1 MKLTLFTLTS
11 ARSGTVYLRHLFR
24 NNVRECV
31 CRHEPFFDWGNPTM
45 FGRAIY
51 DAHAGRLE
59 PLRARLQKKLRY
71 IERLP
76 GTVYLES
83 SHAFLKSV
91 YRAALEIFPDLRMI
105 HLIRDPLKVARSE
118 AYREA
123 WRRRLH
129 APFHYYRGDDG
140 RRHFVWSL
148 TGNEEIFRS
157 FKPAALTLFQ
167 WYLLEWIE
175 IENRAASFLLEHQ
188 LHSRCYTLRVPQDLN
203 DPERIKGMFDF
214 FGLSLKRPEISMLGR
229 KNRSLGYSR
238 LPTGDEEAQCV
249 EILSKVPTQYLEIFT
264 RQPYVDC
271 DWADRL
277 RNELSRRERGAP
289 PGSRRDYQERALA

>member
-11 ARSGTVYLRHLFR
+11 ARTGTVYLRHLFQ
-24 NNVRECV
+24 NNVRNCV

-51 DAHAGRLE
+51 DAQAGRLDR
-59 PLRARLQKKLRY
+59 LRELLLKKRRY

-83 SHAFLKSV
+83 SHAFLKSA
-91 YRAALEIFPDLRMI
+91 YRVALEVFPELRLI
-105 HLIRDPLKVARSE
+105 HLIRDPLKVARSQ

-123 WRRRLH
+123 WRRRVH

-148 TGNEEIFRS
+148 TGNEPIFQKFQRS
-157 FKPAALTLFQ
+157 GLTLFQ

-175 IENRAASFLLEHQ
+175 IENRAMAFLEEHQ
-188 LHSRCYTLRVPQDLN
+188 LRSRCYTLHVPTDLN
-203 DPERIKGMFDF
+203 DRDCLKTMFDF
-214 FGLSLKRPEISMLGR
+214 FGLAARHPQIALHGR

-238 LPTGDEEAQCV
+238 ELTDQDEAECAEVLAELPGE
-249 EILSKVPTQYLEIFT
+249 YLEIFG
-264 RQPYVDC
+264 REPYTECAWGGRFCRTV
-271 DWADRL
+271 
-277 RNELSRRERGAP
+277 SRF
-289 PGSRRDYQERALA
+289 